1 MWDLDTKKGTLMA
14 YEVENI
20 TYSQKIFY
28 YLICHGA
35 LSDTDTGVNDLYRA
49 YVEREEVM
57 NLVKNQ
63 AEIAD
68 CKIER
73 YGSTIYLMPD
83 IDNKYLG
90 FTKADLKKEIC
101 KPNATDR
108 DYYLSQFVILT
119 LLVEFYDGQGS
130 SSKSREFLKLGEL
143 QNIVSERLKA
153 GAEIEAEREN
163 DDSNL
168 YSELYENVLDYK
180 SMSEAYEALKSVEA
194 GSRSRYT
201 KEGFVSIICD
211 FLDKQGLIVFVPE
224 DEMIKTTP
232 KLDNI
237 MEYKILNKENYAR
250 IMEAVGVEYE

>member
-1 MWDLDTKKGTLMA
+1 MA
-14 YEVENI
+14 YEAESI
-20 TYSQKIFY
+20 AYSQKIFY
-28 YLICHGA
+28 YLLCHGA
-35 LSDTDTGVNDLYRA
+35 LSDTDAGVNELYRA
-49 YVEREEVM
+49 YVEHEEVM

-101 KPNATDR
+101 KSNATDR
-108 DYYLSQFVILT
+108 DYYLAQFVILT

-130 SSKSREFLKLGEL
+130 TSKSREFLKLGEL

-153 GAEIEAEREN
+153 GLNMELEREK
-163 DDSNL
+163 DDSNI

-180 SMSEAYEALKSVEA
+180 SMSEAYEALRSVES
-194 GSRSRYT
+194 GSRSKYT
-201 KEGFVSIICD
+201 KEGYVSIICS
-211 FLDKQGLIVFVPE
+211 FLDRQGLIIFVPE

-237 MEYKILNKENYAR
+237 MEYKMLNKENYVR
-250 IMEAVGVEYE
+250 IMEALGITHE

>member
-1 MWDLDTKKGTLMA
+1 MA
-14 YEVENI
+14 YETESI
-20 TYSQKIFY
+20 TYSQRIFY
-28 YLICHGA
+28 YLLCHGS
-35 LSDTDTGVNDLYRA
+35 LSDSDAGVKELYRA
-49 YVEREEVM
+49 YVEQEEIM

-63 AEIAD
+63 AEIAE
-68 CKIER
+68 CKVER

-101 KPNATDR
+101 KSGATDK

-130 SSKSREFLKLGEL
+130 RSKSREFLKLGEL
-143 QNIVSERLKA
+143 QNIVSDRLKA
-153 GAEIEAEREN
+153 GLAMELEREES
-163 DDSNL
+163 DI
-168 YSELYENVLDYK
+168 YSQLYENVLDYK
-180 SMSEAYEALKSVEA
+180 SMSEAYEALRSVET
-194 GSRSRYT
+194 GSRSKFT

-211 FLDKQGLIVFVPE
+211 FLDRQGLILFVPE

-237 MEYKILNKENYAR
+237 MEYKILSKDNYAR
-250 IMEAVGVEYE
+250 IMEALGVNNE

>member
-1 MWDLDTKKGTLMA
+1 MA
-14 YEVENI
+14 YETESI
-20 TYSQKIFY
+20 TYSQRIFY
-28 YLICHGA
+28 YLLCHGS
-35 LSDTDTGVNDLYRA
+35 LSDSDAGVKELYRA
-49 YVEREEVM
+49 YVEQEEVM

-63 AEIAD
+63 AEIAE
-68 CKIER
+68 CKVER

-101 KPNATDR
+101 KSGATDK

-130 SSKSREFLKLGEL
+130 RSKSREFLKLGEL
-143 QNIVSERLKA
+143 QNIVSDRLKA
-153 GAEIEAEREN
+153 GLAMELEREES
-163 DDSNL
+163 DI
-168 YSELYENVLDYK
+168 YSQLYENVLDYK
-180 SMSEAYEALKSVEA
+180 SMSEAYEALRSVET
-194 GSRSRYT
+194 GSRSKFT

-211 FLDKQGLIVFVPE
+211 FLDRQGLILFVPE

-237 MEYKILNKENYAR
+237 MEYKILSKDNYAR
-250 IMEAVGVEYE
+250 IMEALGVNNE

>member
-1 MWDLDTKKGTLMA
+1 MA
-14 YEVENI
+14 YEAESI
-20 TYSQKIFY
+20 TYSQRIFY
-28 YLICHGA
+28 HLLCHGS
-35 LSDTDTGVNDLYRA
+35 LSDSDTGVKELYRS
-49 YVEREEVM
+49 YVEHEEIM

-63 AEIAD
+63 AEIAE
-68 CKIER
+68 CRVER

-101 KPNATDR
+101 KPGATDR

-130 SSKSREFLKLGEL
+130 RSKSREFLKLGEL

-153 GAEIEAEREN
+153 GLAREQEREKS
-163 DDSNL
+163 DEDI
-168 YSELYENVLDYK
+168 LDYK

-194 GSRSRYT
+194 GSRSKYT
-201 KEGFVSIICD
+201 KEGFVSIICN
-211 FLDKQGLIVFVPE
+211 FLDRQGLIIFVPE

-237 MEYKILNKENYAR
+237 MEYKILSKDNYAN
-250 IMEAVGVEYE
+250 IMAALEVHNE